1 MSETRSGETVSAQI
15 GKMGAIDNLNNAD
28 FSLPDGQCFNV
39 KNDGTQ
45 PVKLS
50 VQLAGWMMG
59 ILSKH
64 SLIVGGIPK

>member
-28 FSLPDGQCFNV
+28 FSLPDGQCFNI

-45 PVKLS
+45 PVKLG
-50 VQLAGWMMG
+50 AACRNG
-59 ILSKH
+59 
-64 SLIVGGIPK
+64 